1 MTYTFRVPGEENAH
15 VMMSLEDSNITFVL
29 GRHEQSEAFI
39 VDAYGRLT
47 GKAWVCLDT
56 LDPNAKSRHRC
67 GGCRYGPLT
76 AASDHRLGG
85 DIVLSDVPPTRCGW
99 PVITNATSPTPA

>member
-15 VMMSLEDSNITFVL
+15 VMMSLEDSDITFVL

-47 GKAWVCLDT
+47 GKPWVFLDT
-56 LDPNAKSRHRC
+56 LGPNAKNLVTGVADVDMDRS
-67 GGCRYGPLT
+67 PL
-76 AASDHRLGG
+76 L
-85 DIVLSDVPPTRCGW
+85 
-99 PVITNATSPTPA
+99 VITG